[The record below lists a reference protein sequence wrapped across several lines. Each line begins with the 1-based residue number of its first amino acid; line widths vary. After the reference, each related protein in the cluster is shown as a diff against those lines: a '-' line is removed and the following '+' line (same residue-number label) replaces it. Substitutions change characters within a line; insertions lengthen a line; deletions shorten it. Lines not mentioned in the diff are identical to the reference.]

1 MGEMPP
7 FPRQTME
14 MVETP
19 ETLHLEIPSV
29 SNESKVT
36 KQERCASGFSL
47 NSTESLLKGC
57 VLACGVCLSLCW
69 CVSVC
74 VCVWLW
80 CVCVCVC
87 VVVCVCVCGVCGVC
101 ACVCVCVCGVCA
113 CACVRVRVCVC
124 VWVVLVLAVCWRVVV
139 C

>member
-1 MGEMPP
+1 MMGQMPP

-19 ETLHLEIPSV
+19 EKLHLDIPSV

-57 VLACGVCLSLCW
+57 VLACGVSLSVCVCVCVCV

-74 VCVWLW
+74 VCVLIYIWMMMMMMMMM
-80 CVCVCVC
+80 CVCVLIYIY
-87 VVVCVCVCGVCGVC
+87 G
-101 ACVCVCVCGVCA
+101 
-113 CACVRVRVCVC
+113 
-124 VWVVLVLAVCWRVVV
+124 
-139 C
+139 